1 MNMAVVVGSIVATQK
16 DDSLTG
22 KKLMIVQQINSLQE
36 VIGGE
41 EVAVDN
47 VGAGVGE
54 LVLLTRGASARL
66 LFSNDS
72 AVDTAIVGIIDSFE
86 K

>member
-16 DDSLTG
+16 DNSLTG
-22 KKLMIVQQINSLQE
+22 KKLMIVRQIDSNKE
-36 VIGGE
+36 IIGKE

-54 LVLLTRGASARL
+54 IVLLTKGASARL
-66 LFSNDS
+66 LFGKEN
-72 AVDTAIVGIIDSFE
+72 AIDTAIIGIIDSFE

>member
-22 KKLMIVQQINSLQE
+22 KKLMIVQQISSTKMPLGN
-36 VIGGE
+36 E

-54 LVLLTRGASARL
+54 LVLLTKGASARL
-66 LFSNDS
+66 LFGNNS